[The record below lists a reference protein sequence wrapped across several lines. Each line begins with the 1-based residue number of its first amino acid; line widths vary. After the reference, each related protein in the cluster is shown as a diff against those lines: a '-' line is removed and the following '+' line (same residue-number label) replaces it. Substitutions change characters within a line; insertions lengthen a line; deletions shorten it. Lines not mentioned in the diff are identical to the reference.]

1 MSDIQLKFQQLLREL
16 FQFNSADLDFGIYRI
31 MNHKR
36 DVVELFITEG
46 LPKAIADELDSGALA
61 EQALAQKELTS
72 ARQKVLDALGDD
84 ALDTEENLVEQYHT
98 TPAGKAYVDAQAKA
112 VGTQDKTGSEAAIYN
127 HLYTFFSRYYQ
138 DGDFISKRRYSGK
151 GRYSIP
157 YNGEEVYLYW
167 ANHDQYYIKTAEQ
180 FVDYAWKGPNGVSV
194 RFKLDAAEAEQGNGT
209 GQNRFFLPLQDEIA
223 WDEKNVTLTIP
234 FEYRPL
240 TEQESIT
247 YGKSKQQDKIVT
259 AALDTVPKKLSKH
272 ADALTALMAERRKTS
287 EGNSVSHFDHHLH
300 QYTARNTR
308 DFFIHQ
314 DLSGFLS
321 RELDFYLKNE
331 VVNLEEMV
339 SAGEELSEGWF
350 QRMRLVKRVGS
361 HIIEFLV
368 QIEEFQKMLWEK
380 RKFVT
385 ETFYCITVGSI
396 TQDFYGEI
404 AKNQAQWNEWQ
415 ELYAIDPLRGKKKR
429 MDFLKNC
436 PTLVLDTRHFDED
449 FVDRILASFSN
460 LDETVDGLVVHSENW
475 QALNLLREKYW
486 HRLDC
491 AHIDPPYN
499 TQTSGFLYKN
509 DYQHSSWLAM
519 MHNRITASLPLL
531 HSNAAFLCHID
542 ENEYEVLH
550 LLFTSIGIPDG
561 GTVIWDKKN
570 PMLGRK
576 GIATQHEYILWR
588 TWADSSPHLR
598 PTNIRIILSNAESLI
613 GKNGGVNEEVR
624 REFRDWINEY
634 EGLTGGERAYRLIDD
649 DGRVFQSVAMG
660 APEPRSDPKFH
671 IPLTHP
677 VTGKECPVPSNG
689 WSRAPETLQDLVEKN
704 EIVFGDDE
712 TVQPRRKVFLT
723 ADTGRQVSSVV
734 GDSGRG
740 KNDMTKLG
748 LEFPYCHPVSLYV
761 ELLGAA
767 IAESGQ
773 IVLDHFAGSGTTA
786 HAVITL
792 NRSEGGNRKFI
803 MVEMAEYFDTVL
815 LPRIKKVT
823 FSPEW
828 RGGKPE
834 RSATPEE
841 AERSPRIVKV
851 LRLESYE
858 DVLNNIEIDDA
869 SGQQAMQFEDYPLR
883 YMLKWETRKGQT
895 LLDVK
900 RLSRPFSYKLNIH
913 RNGEFGIQHADM
925 PETFN
930 YLIGLDVETRKVFID
945 NGRRYLAYRGKTR
958 DGRAVAIIWRETDGW
973 RQEDWERDREFVAEQ
988 GMAKGADEV
997 FVNGDSFIPNA
1008 QSLDGLFKSRLF
1020 AAVEA

>member
-1 MSDIQLKFQQLLREL
+1 M
-16 FQFNSADLDFGIYRI
+16 
-31 MNHKR
+31 
-36 DVVELFITEG
+36 
-46 LPKAIADELDSGALA
+46 
-61 EQALAQKELTS
+61 
-72 ARQKVLDALGDD
+72 
-84 ALDTEENLVEQYHT
+84 
-98 TPAGKAYVDAQAKA
+98 
-112 VGTQDKTGSEAAIYN
+112 
-127 HLYTFFSRYYQ
+127 
-138 DGDFISKRRYSGK
+138 
-151 GRYSIP
+151 
-157 YNGEEVYLYW
+157 
-167 ANHDQYYIKTAEQ
+167 
-180 FVDYAWKGPNGVSV
+180 
-194 RFKLDAAEAEQGNGT
+194 
-209 GQNRFFLPLQDEIA
+209 
-223 WDEKNVTLTIP
+223 
-234 FEYRPL
+234 
-240 TEQESIT
+240 
-247 YGKSKQQDKIVT
+247 
-259 AALDTVPKKLSKH
+259 
-272 ADALTALMAERRKTS
+272 ER
-287 EGNSVSHFDHHLH
+287 
-300 QYTARNTR
+300 
-308 DFFIHQ
+308 
-314 DLSGFLS
+314 
-321 RELDFYLKNE
+321 
-331 VVNLEEMV
+331 
-339 SAGEELSEGWF
+339 
-350 QRMRLVKRVGS
+350 
-361 HIIEFLV
+361 
-368 QIEEFQKMLWEK
+368 
-380 RKFVT
+380 
-385 ETFYCITVGSI
+385 
-396 TQDFYGEI
+396 
-404 AKNQAQWNEWQ
+404 
-415 ELYAIDPLRGKKKR
+415 
-429 MDFLKNC
+429 
-436 PTLVLDTRHFDED
+436 
-449 FVDRILASFSN
+449 
-460 LDETVDGLVVHSENW
+460 
-475 QALNLLREKYW
+475 
-486 HRLDC
+486 
-491 AHIDPPYN
+491 
-499 TQTSGFLYKN
+499 
-509 DYQHSSWLAM
+509 
-519 MHNRITASLPLL
+519 
-531 HSNAAFLCHID
+531 
-542 ENEYEVLH
+542 
-550 LLFTSIGIPDG
+550 
-561 GTVIWDKKN
+561 
-570 PMLGRK
+570 
-576 GIATQHEYILWR
+576 
-588 TWADSSPHLR
+588 
-598 PTNIRIILSNAESLI
+598 
-613 GKNGGVNEEVR
+613 
-624 REFRDWINEY
+624 
-634 EGLTGGERAYRLIDD
+634 RAYRLIDD